1 MNKPLKKLCL
11 ASGVALAFG
20 AQADTFNVT
29 ATVDNAI
36 TLTETTPF
44 TIGSVFI
51 QSDQGTGTVTVATM
65 TIDADGATS
74 TTASSSTNTDATSQI
89 VALGGASTG
98 LLSISGAA
106 PFTAITVTPA
116 LNTNMTH
123 SSGSPT
129 VPDIEITDIDVFDA
143 TDTSVTAAAVAATTM
158 SVTTDASGA
167 ADIIVGGTFSAE
179 ASANAYEDGTYTG
192 TYDVDVSY

>member
-36 TLTETTPF
+36 TLNETTPF
-44 TIGSVFI
+44 SIGSVYI
-51 QSDQGTGTVTVATM
+51 TAETVQTAADAAIL
-65 TIDADGATS
+65 TIDETGAATP
-74 TTASSSTNTDATSQI
+74 TATAEASGLSQI

-98 LLSISGAA
+98 LLSIAGAA
-106 PFTAITVTPA
+106 SFTSITVTPR
-116 LNTNMTH
+116 LNTDMAH

-129 VPDIEITDIDVFDA
+129 VPDILINQIDVWDA
-143 TDTSVTAAAVAATTM
+143 SDTTTTADTTTGTPM
-158 SVTTDASGA
+158 TVTTDATGA
-167 ADIIVGGTFSAE
+167 ADIIVGGIFMADDNAVA
-179 ASANAYEDGTYTG
+179 ASYEDGTYTG
-192 TYDVDVSY
+192 TYDVDVAY